1 MINVVSFIREELH
14 ICNLKYILDAAK
26 DERDP
31 KTIESKERLKAMKKR
46 AKKLKARMLARAVD
60 YETNLSSNASAKCD
74 APNRARIGKSL
85 RDIEKVFGSQ
95 GKGAW
100 PNNAV
105 SAVDR
110 ALGELLRTFEKN
122 HPQDKLSFYSQD
134 GFGIL
139 SKLFNLLAEQR
150 QSCVVPLKS
159 IALCCKAW

>member
-1 MINVVSFIREELH
+1 MAFLIFREELQS
-14 ICNLKYILDAAK
+14 CNIKYIVDAPK

-31 KTIESKERLKAMKKR
+31 KIVEAKERLKAMKKK

-60 YETNLSSNASAKCD
+60 YESSLESISSAKCD
-74 APNRARIGKSL
+74 APNRAKIGKSL
-85 RDIEKVFGSQ
+85 RDIEKVFSSQ

-105 SAVDR
+105 SAVER

-122 HPQDKLSFYSQD
+122 HPQDKLAFYAQD

-139 SKLFNLLAEQR
+139 SKLFSLMSEQR